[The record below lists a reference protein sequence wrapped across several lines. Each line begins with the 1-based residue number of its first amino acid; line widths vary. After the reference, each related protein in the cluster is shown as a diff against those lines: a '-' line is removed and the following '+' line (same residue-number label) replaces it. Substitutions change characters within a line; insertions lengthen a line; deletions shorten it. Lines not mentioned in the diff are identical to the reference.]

1 MRVVDKAELLEHVAT
16 PKQSETPLELLREE
30 RITPKEVLYVRNNV
44 DLAGVTMQPASA
56 NGWTVQVGGL
66 VEAPV
71 TLTATELLEYPRT
84 EVEMVLQCSGNSR
97 EKFNRAAPVAGAL
110 WKHGALANV
119 VFSGVPLKEIIRLRD
134 APEYP
139 YLTARGEGTIQSGQP
154 FERSVPLAEIWET
167 ALLATHLNGDLIPG
181 VHGGPVRLVLPG
193 FYGVNNVKWLT
204 HLSVDRE
211 ETSNLHQ
218 QERYRMPL
226 EAIEPGS
233 AFHPTPENS
242 RSSWRQNLKSL
253 LWSPLPSEQVPAG
266 VVTLRGPAW
275 ADGRSRVS
283 TVEVSLNKGQSWQEA
298 SLEPAAGRYGWY
310 LWELTA
316 ELGNGEHEVWVRAK
330 DDADT
335 LQPLD
340 GTVAWN
346 PDGYE
351 WNGVDKVTVTVG
363 EHVSHE

>member
-1 MRVVDKAELLEHVAT
+1 M
-16 PKQSETPLELLREE
+16 
-30 RITPKEVLYVRNNV
+30 RNNV
-44 DLAGVTMQPASA
+44 DLAGVTMQPAPA
-56 NGWTVQVGGL
+56 EGWRVQVGGL
-66 VEAPV
+66 VETPV
-71 TLTATELLEYPRT
+71 TLPVSELLERPRT

-97 EKFNRAAPVAGAL
+97 AKFNQTAPVAGAL

-119 VFSGVPLKEIIRLRD
+119 VFSGVPLKELLEPQDVPERL
-134 APEYP
+134 
-139 YLTARGEGTIQSGQP
+139 YLTARGKGTVQNGQP
-154 FERSVPLAEIWET
+154 FERSVPLADVFDT
-167 ALLATHLNGDLIPG
+167 ALLATHLNGEPLPE

-204 HLSVDRE
+204 HLSVDRA

-226 EAIEPGS
+226 EPIEPGS

-275 ADGRSRVS
+275 TDGQSQVS
-283 TVEVSLNKGQSWQEA
+283 TVEVSLDQGRSWQEA
-298 SLEPAAGRYGWY
+298 SLEPAAGRYGWC
-310 LWELTA
+310 LWTLSV
-316 ELGNGEHEVWVRAK
+316 ELGTGEHEVWVRAR
-330 DDADT
+330 DDAGNT
-335 LQPLD
+335 QPLD

-351 WNGVDKVTVTVG
+351 WNGVDKVTITL
-363 EHVSHE
+363 S